1 MDRQEQQKRARE
13 LSLAKENAERER
25 KRSQRQGS
33 DPTETQSSSSP
44 LQVEKIVTP
53 VRVKS
58 ETDNGGNTITET
70 EAVMLDIG
78 NQRPEPQL
86 EVYNRRLSVT
96 KRD

>member
-33 DPTETQSSSSP
+33 DPTETHSSSSP

-53 VRVKS
+53 VGVKS
-58 ETDNGGNTITET
+58 ETDNGDNTITET
-70 EAVMLDIG
+70 EAVMLEIG
-78 NQRPEPQL
+78 KQRTGPEL